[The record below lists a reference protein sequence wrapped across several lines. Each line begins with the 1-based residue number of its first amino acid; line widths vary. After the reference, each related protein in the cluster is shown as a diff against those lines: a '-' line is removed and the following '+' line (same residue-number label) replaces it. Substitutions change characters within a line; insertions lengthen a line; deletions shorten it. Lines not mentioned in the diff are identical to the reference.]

1 MDTSVFQRFQTGLN
15 AKRQNL
21 IGWLGQ
27 TQPAKKQIQLGAVD
41 EQAIKEHLQV
51 IDQTLGKIADQTLG
65 ICEVC
70 HAKIETE
77 LLEMD
82 YTACVCLADLSDLQ
96 RSQLEADLEL
106 SAIVQRALLPQE
118 VPMIPGFNLA
128 AFSRPA
134 QFIGGDYFDFLQFQD
149 GAYGLIIADA
159 MGHGISAGM
168 MMSSFQTAMRTLM
181 PEKVSPIEVLERIN
195 HFILHNI
202 NYVTFVTAFLCR
214 FDPVTHGLTFSN
226 AGQNPP
232 LLYQRRE
239 GEVRWL
245 KPTGAALGII
255 EGYFLKA
262 ETVTLSEGDILLFYT
277 DGLTEAINS
286 QNEPFGS
293 ERLAELVCQ
302 NPDLSAQNLVR
313 LVRQKVE
320 DFTGGRPLD
329 DDITLI
335 AGRLE
340 YSPVA

>member
-1 MDTSVFQRFQTGLN
+1 MDTSVFQRFQTSLTE
-15 AKRQNL
+15 KRQNL

-27 TQPAKKQIQLGAVD
+27 TQPAKKQIQLGTVD
-41 EQAIKEHLQV
+41 EQAIDAHLQV
-51 IDQTLGKIADQTLG
+51 IGQTLEKISDHTLG

-70 HAKIETE
+70 HGEIETS

-82 YTACVCLADLSDLQ
+82 YTACVCLGDLSEQ
-96 RSQLEADLEL
+96 ERRHLEADLEL
-106 SAIVQRALLPQE
+106 SAVVQRALLPQHA
-118 VPMIPGFNLA
+118 PTIPGFNLA

-168 MMSSFQTAMRTLM
+168 VMSSFQTAMRTLV

-195 HFILHNI
+195 HIILHNI
-202 NYVTFVTAFLCR
+202 NYLTFVTAFLCR
-214 FDPVTHGLTFSN
+214 FEPQTHGLTFSN

-232 LLYQRRE
+232 LLYRKRE

-255 EGYFLKA
+255 EGYSLKA
-262 ETVTLSEGDILLFYT
+262 ETVTLFEGDILLFYT
-277 DGLTEAINS
+277 DGLTEAFNP
-286 QNEPFGS
+286 QNEAFGK

-313 LVRQKVE
+313 LVRQTVE
-320 DFTGGRPLD
+320 DFTGGHPLE

-340 YSPVA
+340 NSPVA